1 MIKIKEIF
9 TYPGMILYYL
19 FLLVGSTIL
28 FWSEKGEGVVWLN
41 QFGNDFL
48 DLFFIFWTYLGDGVV
63 FGLLIVFFFFRS
75 YFFLLVTLLTV
86 VIQTIFVQGLKLLVF
101 PDLDRPKLFF
111 ENFMELRQIVG
122 IDIHAYHA
130 FPSGHTATAFSTALI
145 LSFFL
150 SNKKWSLLLILVAIG
165 VGLSRMYLLQ
175 HFFVDIYFGSFFGVI
190 STLISLYLL
199 GFRKSLYPDLLD
211 RSVLNRR

>member
-19 FLLVGSTIL
+19 FLLAGGTVL

-86 VIQTIFVQGLKLLVF
+86 VIQTIFVQGLKLNASSHSRQVTMMQALAQSWSQNSYSF
-101 PDLDRPKLFF
+101 QPQFLDAA
-111 ENFMELRQIVG
+111 G
-122 IDIHAYHA
+122 
-130 FPSGHTATAFSTALI
+130 
-145 LSFFL
+145 
-150 SNKKWSLLLILVAIG
+150 
-165 VGLSRMYLLQ
+165 
-175 HFFVDIYFGSFFGVI
+175 
-190 STLISLYLL
+190 
-199 GFRKSLYPDLLD
+199 
-211 RSVLNRR
+211 